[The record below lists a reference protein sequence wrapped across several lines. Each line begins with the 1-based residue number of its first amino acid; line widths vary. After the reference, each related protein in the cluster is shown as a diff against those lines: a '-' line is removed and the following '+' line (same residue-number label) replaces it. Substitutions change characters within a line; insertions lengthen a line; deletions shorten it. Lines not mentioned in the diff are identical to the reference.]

1 VASKKKYISS
11 DFYPLKK
18 ILEEGKVGFR
28 ENLTNPYSYG
38 TSRCK
43 EWERGFN
50 KSYFGRLKEVK
61 SFEAY
66 STVPIQVVDQIWME
80 LLPIQKGDGR

>member
-1 VASKKKYISS
+1 MRLVTQEEFVAFKKRYISS

-28 ENLTNPYSYG
+28 ENLTNPYAYG
-38 TSRCK
+38 TSRSK

-50 KSYFGRLKEVK
+50 KSYFNFLKRVEN
-61 SFEAY
+61 
-66 STVPIQVVDQIWME
+66 T
-80 LLPIQKGDGR
+80 

>member
-1 VASKKKYISS
+1 VASKKRYISS

-28 ENLTNPYSYG
+28 ENLTNPYAYG
-38 TSRCK
+38 TSRSK

-50 KSYFGRLKEVK
+50 KSYFNFLKRVEN
-61 SFEAY
+61 
-66 STVPIQVVDQIWME
+66 T
-80 LLPIQKGDGR
+80 

>member
-1 VASKKKYISS
+1 MASKKRYISS

-28 ENLTNPYSYG
+28 ENLTNPYAYG

-50 KSYFGRLKEVK
+50 KNYFGRLKEVK
-61 SFEAY
+61 SFERY
-66 STVPIQVVDQIWME
+66 CTVPIQVVDQIWME

>member
-1 VASKKKYISS
+1 MAFKRRYISS

-38 TSRCK
+38 TSRSK

-50 KSYFGRLKEVK
+50 KSYFFNLNRLEN
-61 SFEAY
+61 
-66 STVPIQVVDQIWME
+66 I
-80 LLPIQKGDGR
+80 